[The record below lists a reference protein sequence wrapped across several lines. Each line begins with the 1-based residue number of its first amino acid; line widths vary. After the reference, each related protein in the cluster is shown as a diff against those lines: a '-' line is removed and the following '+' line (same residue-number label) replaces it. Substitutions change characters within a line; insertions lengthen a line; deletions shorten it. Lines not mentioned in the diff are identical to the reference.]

1 VKAVSGGPSSPG
13 TCAPRSPPDLHR
25 RAAPRPDVI
34 IIPFVF
40 LVVRPAG
47 TEAQLQYAQHW
58 LRSRARQVL
67 AAVVLVVGAYMV
79 ISGLALS

>member
-1 VKAVSGGPSSPG
+1 
-13 TCAPRSPPDLHR
+13 
-25 RAAPRPDVI
+25 VI